1 MPAASASSGVAVGE
15 IAFDEEAAARARHA
29 AGAAVLLLRFTGL
42 PAAVVSVLYIC
53 TAMPCAATTAMQSE
67 MYHCD
72 NSLASRGVAL
82 STAFSILT
90 LPLMLLLA

>member
-1 MPAASASSGVAVGE
+1 MDFPQVLVLFSSLFDDFIEFPYRMIFPAFSSFSQTKNIEFG
-15 IAFDEEAAARARHA
+15 
-29 AGAAVLLLRFTGL
+29 
-42 PAAVVSVLYIC
+42 SVLYIC
-53 TAMPCAATTAMQSE
+53 TAMPCAATPAMQSE